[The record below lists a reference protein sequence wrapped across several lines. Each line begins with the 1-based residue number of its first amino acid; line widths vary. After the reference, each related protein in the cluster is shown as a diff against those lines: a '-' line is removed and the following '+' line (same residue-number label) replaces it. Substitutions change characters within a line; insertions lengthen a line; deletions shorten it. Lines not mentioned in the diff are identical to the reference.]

1 MLFLDLEH
9 HARRSGG
16 RIDIVS
22 MKEYFLPLHCRS
34 SIDEPV
40 EFVEGLMDI
49 SAPQR
54 KTNELRELVKTARG
68 QVVGIESWPN

>member
-1 MLFLDLEH
+1 MFFLDLEH

-22 MKEYFLPLHCRS
+22 MEEYFLPLHGMS

-49 SAPQR
+49 SALQR
-54 KTNELRELVKTARG
+54 ETNKL
-68 QVVGIESWPN
+68 